1 MSDVVDEE
9 GSLVN
14 PEQASPKRLIEK
26 MIMDR
31 PDFRR
36 MLSSFNAGEYIHC
49 TGGSIQYPKNGET
62 QIRSSVPSI
71 SMRTRR

>member
-36 MLSSFNAGEYIHC
+36 MLSSFDAGEYIHC
-49 TGGSIQYPKNGET
+49 TDGSI
-62 QIRSSVPSI
+62 
-71 SMRTRR
+71 